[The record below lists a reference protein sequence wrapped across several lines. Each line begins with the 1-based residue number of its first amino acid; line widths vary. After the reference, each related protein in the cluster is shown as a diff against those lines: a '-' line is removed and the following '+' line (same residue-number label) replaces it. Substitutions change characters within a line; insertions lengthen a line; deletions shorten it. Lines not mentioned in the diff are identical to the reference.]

1 MINNILYV
9 VRIIINIMF
18 VLDSIEK
25 MASCMIDH
33 GTHGGEINPI
43 IFKSTDTYESN
54 QSSTKYPNDLAL
66 YLNKIIDH
74 CLKNTS

>member
-1 MINNILYV
+1 
-9 VRIIINIMF
+9 MF

-25 MASCMIDH
+25 MTSCMIDH
-33 GTHGGEINPI
+33 STHGGEINPI

-54 QSSTKYPNDLAL
+54 QSSTKYPNDPAL

-74 CLKNTS
+74 CLKNSS